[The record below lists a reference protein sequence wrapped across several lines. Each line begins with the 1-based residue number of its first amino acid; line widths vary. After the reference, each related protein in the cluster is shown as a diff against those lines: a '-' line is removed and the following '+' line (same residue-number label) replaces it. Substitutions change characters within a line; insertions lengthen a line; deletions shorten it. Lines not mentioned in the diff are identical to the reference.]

1 MASVGEAA
9 ARGLE
14 SGFGLGMRARN
25 QQLDEEARA
34 RRIKQEDEDR
44 AFTLDERT
52 RKRQREEEDSALK
65 ALDTEYED
73 LRMQR
78 ESFAKQYGKDVP
90 PEIAGPH
97 SERVSQITGARNTI
111 IRKRYE
117 PLVKE
122 RQQKLADL
130 SSRLQSG
137 QIDIKDVPD
146 TDFYQ
151 GLLTAARRDPADLL
165 SVEGKPSRVAQAGT
179 DVITGMET
187 GNEQMLLAGAN
198 VLLEPELK
206 IGIGGS
212 SPHGGKVVGKEI
224 IKMIPDPRDP
234 KKFMPVVRVYVK
246 KDGKQAGPNMENGA
260 TGYYDAPITENRT
273 SDPSDT
279 VKSIDIQEAMDY
291 VGRMQTLST
300 MLDEPSVRAKIERAR
315 AESKNKPDL
324 FLEAFYAV
332 RDKAGKDVDWKTLNP
347 GQRLVGINKTTGQQV
362 GTVEGPAKA
371 APAAGLAGQI
381 DAIQQFADENGI
393 SFDEASKQLRK
404 GGLLRGFNKYEGGG
418 APAGGGGSGGGL
430 ATPGKGLTGK
440 ALLDSLNEDDA
451 ITVEGL
457 ANGSIKPAEISQKG
471 NRREKMLALAKR
483 FDPTADWGA
492 SGKLKDT
499 PAPAQKAML
508 ENNTNMERAM
518 RALRLVGGGNA
529 NNAPREGESIDESA
543 TGLKGYLPNQLL
555 NRMDEKGVEARAAIA
570 ELGSLIIHDRSGAA
584 VTAAEF
590 PRLAPF
596 IPTEKDEPAT
606 VRKKLNSFVRIYRE
620 EMAALQSTYGPDN
633 GYKEFKVGGKQGTAA
648 TRATEAEEGKGK
660 PAAAPAVVK
669 TATNP
674 KTGERL
680 ILKDGKW
687 QPMQ

>member
-25 QQLDEEARA
+25 QQLDEETRA

-65 ALDTEYED
+65 ALDTEYEG
-73 LRMQR
+73 LRAQG
-78 ESFAKQYGKDVP
+78 ESYAQQYGKDVP
-90 PEIAGPH
+90 AEIAGPY
-97 SERVSQITGARNTI
+97 SERVSQITGARDTI

-146 TDFYQ
+146 TDLYQ
-151 GLLTAARRDPADLL
+151 AVLTAARRDPADLL
-165 SVEGKPSRVAQAGT
+165 STGGKPSRVAQSVT
-179 DVITGMET
+179 DVITGLET
-187 GNEQMLLAGAN
+187 GNEQMLLSGAN

-206 IGIGGS
+206 VGIGGS

-224 IKMIPDPRDP
+224 IKMIPDPNDP
-234 KKFMPVVRVYVK
+234 GKFMPVVRVYVK

-260 TGYYDAPITENRT
+260 TGYYDAPITENRS
-273 SDPSDT
+273 SDPKDT
-279 VKSIDIQEAMDY
+279 VKSIDLKQAMEY
-291 VGRMQTLST
+291 AGQMQTFST
-300 MLDEPSVRAKIERAR
+300 MLDEPSVRSKIERAA
-315 AESKNKPDL
+315 AEAKNKPDT

-332 RDKAGKDVDWKTLNP
+332 KGKMPGKDVDWKTLNP
-347 GQRLVGINKTTGQQV
+347 GQRLVGLRGNQV
-362 GTVEGPAKA
+362 VGEIQGPAKA

-404 GGLLRGFNKYEGGG
+404 GGLLRGYGKYDGGG
-418 APAGGGGSGGGL
+418 TAAGGGGGSGGGL
-430 ATPGKGLTGK
+430 ATPGKGLTGT
-440 ALLDSLNEDDA
+440 ALLDSLSEDDA

-492 SGKLKDT
+492 SGKLKDV
-499 PAPAQKAML
+499 PAPAQKALL
-508 ENNTNMERAM
+508 ENNTNLERAM

-529 NNAPREGESIDESA
+529 NNAPREGESIDEAA

-633 GYKEFKVGGKQGTAA
+633 GYKEFKVGGKQGTPA

-669 TATNP
+669 TATNT